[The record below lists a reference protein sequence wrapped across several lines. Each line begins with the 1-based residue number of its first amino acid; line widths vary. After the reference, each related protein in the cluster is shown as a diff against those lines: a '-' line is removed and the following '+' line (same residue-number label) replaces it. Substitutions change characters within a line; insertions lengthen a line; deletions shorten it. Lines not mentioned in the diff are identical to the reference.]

1 MSNEK
6 TAKKK
11 VGEIIVEKFLEQVD
25 KEGIMPWQRPY
36 NRYSAFNWMTLTQY
50 RGINRIILPMGEYLT
65 MNQMI
70 SYNKKHGT
78 NYRYD
83 GHGLW
88 WSVVFFK
95 RDEKIAYDKE
105 VENLIGSSDFDEFK
119 DTYPNGVFKDGWF
132 FYPNDTYKSV
142 CKRRNILRYTNVTDR
157 TSFVDEERG
166 ILPSRIEVGDVEITR
181 FKPKEIFDNYIER
194 EHLKVR
200 EMTDDVP
207 CYIPAL
213 DRIDLN
219 MAPKSEDYFWSY
231 AFHEAA
237 HSTGARKRLD
247 RDLFKY
253 FDSKEFDS
261 TSEEYRNL
269 YSIEEC
275 IAEIA
280 SSMVCSE
287 CDIVDFNTSECDV
300 YKNNLAY
307 VNAYKKRIK
316 DWGDSFIYIAHQ
328 AELAYERIMGDAI

>member
-1 MSNEK
+1 MEK

-11 VGEIIVEKFLEQVD
+11 VGEIIVEKFLEQVE
-25 KEGIMPWQRPY
+25 KEGVLPWQRPY
-36 NRYSAFNWMTLTQY
+36 NRYCAFNWMTLTQY

-65 MNQMI
+65 MNQII

-78 NYRYD
+78 NYRYN
-83 GHGLW
+83 GEGQW

-95 RDEKIAYDKE
+95 RYEKVAYDKE
-105 VENLIGSSDFDEFK
+105 VEGIIGSSDYDDFQK
-119 DTYPNGVFKDGWF
+119 AYPKGVAKDGWF
-132 FYPNDTYKSV
+132 YYPNDTYKSV
-142 CKRRNILRYTNVTDR
+142 FKRRNILRYTNVTDR

-166 ILPSRIEVGDVEITR
+166 VLPSRLENGDVEITR
-181 FKPKEIFDNYIER
+181 FKPKELFENYIKR
-194 EHLKVR
+194 EKIKVI
-200 EMTDDVP
+200 EMVDEVP

-213 DRIDLN
+213 DKIKLN
-219 MAPKSEDYFWSY
+219 MAPKSEDFFWSY

-237 HSTGARKRLD
+237 HSTGSVKRLD
-247 RDLFKY
+247 RDLFEY
-253 FDSKEFDS
+253 FNSERFDSN
-261 TSEEYRNL
+261 SEEYKNL

-287 CDIVDFNTSECDV
+287 CDIVEFNTSECDV

-307 VNAYKKRIK
+307 VNSYKKRIK